1 MKSCWCS
8 SLYIKKK
15 TEDIKRIYLFLISKK
30 DQFLSLRVYY
40 SLLSDIHNISKTV
53 IFLNIILSLKN
64 KQKHSLI
71 FKTLITGCVPCLF
84 EVLFWHFSTL
94 YKSKPKRVRGDG
106 YPQPLYRGASGRKI
120 KGVPYS
126 FPMPREVGEQE
137 AIKEKISIIHFSI
150 SCPSSS
156 NRMESLKKSVQRAPY
171 IINLVSLGCKLLYNR
186 KSVFFLPMF
195 WIVSCILTSQI
206 LNQSSL
212 ATKSIQ
218 KIVLFLLFFFHNIQ
232 GLSVS
237 RWR

>member
-15 TEDIKRIYLFLISKK
+15 TEDIKRRYLFSISKK

-84 EVLFWHFSTL
+84 EVLLWHFSTL

-106 YPQPLYRGASGRKI
+106 YPQPL
-120 KGVPYS
+120 
-126 FPMPREVGEQE
+126 
-137 AIKEKISIIHFSI
+137 
-150 SCPSSS
+150 
-156 NRMESLKKSVQRAPY
+156 LQR
-171 IINLVSLGCKLLYNR
+171 SK
-186 KSVFFLPMF
+186 
-195 WIVSCILTSQI
+195 WEE
-206 LNQSSL
+206 NQGGS
-212 ATKSIQ
+212 
-218 KIVLFLLFFFHNIQ
+218 LFFPNAKGSGGAGGNQAEDFNNSFFYFMSFIF
-232 GLSVS
+232 
-237 RWR
+237 